1 MESRSTRMFEL
12 KKGKRI
18 GQVLFIVEGEKTEP
32 NLIYRVFS
40 GIRWSEFTAI
50 RRTVCSGKQMI
61 RFQE

>member
-1 MESRSTRMFEL
+1 MFEL

-40 GIRWSEFTAI
+40 GIF
-50 RRTVCSGKQMI
+50 GYQMERI
-61 RFQE
+61 YRDKTYRVFRKNR